1 MQESSAYFPRLLY
14 RCISRFIAFICRTF
28 KLELFNLILLNF
40 VFFFLGGNQKS
51 KFQSIWK
58 QIKATKVL
66 LADISKP
73 FVGVYSIPRKQP
85 THKVCIRYINID
97 YYLPEGV
104 ILASM

>member
-1 MQESSAYFPRLLY
+1 MIFPG
-14 RCISRFIAFICRTF
+14 
-28 KLELFNLILLNF
+28 
-40 VFFFLGGNQKS
+40 FFFFFVGGNQKS

-66 LADISKP
+66 LADISKS
-73 FVGVYSIPRKQP
+73 FVGVYSIPREQP